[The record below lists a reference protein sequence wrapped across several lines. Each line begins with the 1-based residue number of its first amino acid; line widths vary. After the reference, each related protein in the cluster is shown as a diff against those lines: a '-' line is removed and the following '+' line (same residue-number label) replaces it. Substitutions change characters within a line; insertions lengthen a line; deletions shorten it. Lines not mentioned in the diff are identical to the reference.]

1 MRRVFDR
8 GLSGNSH
15 EMTIDDGS
23 SGFGASRVIRE
34 YAKLLQANAPVYVAL
49 GVLTSVAKG
58 GRPCTRSSDRFLA
71 RHGRPILFVLCCANL
86 RLSGL
91 NVLIELRLENYAVID
106 NLVVEFGHGL
116 NLLTGETGA
125 GKSILIDA
133 LALLLG
139 EKASSDVIRGGAD
152 RAVVAA
158 VFEEE
163 GPDGDALAKILEAN
177 GLDESDDG
185 SLILR
190 REIASGGK
198 GRVFVNNQ
206 PATVAVLRLLAPH
219 LAVIHA
225 QNESILSFDGAARLE
240 LLDSFAGSRFDT
252 VANAFAAWKRVRT
265 RIDELER
272 GEQDRLR
279 LVDLWIFQ
287 KREIDEG
294 RLQSGEDEKLETEK
308 RVLANAEKIYN
319 AAMNAFD
326 LLYEG
331 SGSTASSLRAAHKQI
346 EELARYEPKF
356 QEALEALQTARIS
369 VEDVGATVRDYAGGI
384 HASPEHLAQV
394 EDRLALL
401 ERLKRKYGP
410 TLDEV
415 IQFGADVARK
425 LSEVENKDEILRRLR
440 SELAQAGQDYLSAA
454 QALSKSR
461 TSAARRLER
470 LVEAEVNDLAMKSA
484 FRIEMTTSTEESGWT
499 SSGIDQVLYMI
510 STNPGEPL
518 RQLENIASGGELS
531 RVMLALKASVESG
544 TESSREREK
553 RSDSSARRKRE
564 KTSQKTLVFD
574 EIDTGIGGRA
584 AEAVGK
590 KLKTLARAHQ
600 VLCVTHL
607 PQIAT
612 FGDHHYV
619 IDKKESGGR
628 TKTSIRPVTG
638 EERTEEVAR
647 MLSGAKLT
655 ETSRKHAEQM
665 IKANG

>member
-1 MRRVFDR
+1 
-8 GLSGNSH
+8 
-15 EMTIDDGS
+15 
-23 SGFGASRVIRE
+23 
-34 YAKLLQANAPVYVAL
+34 
-49 GVLTSVAKG
+49 
-58 GRPCTRSSDRFLA
+58 
-71 RHGRPILFVLCCANL
+71 
-86 RLSGL
+86 
-91 NVLIELRLENYAVID
+91 VLIEMRLENYAVID
-106 NLVVEFGHGL
+106 NLVVEFGPGL

-125 GKSILIDA
+125 GKSILVDA

-139 EKASSDVIRGGAD
+139 DKASSDVIRDGTERAMVSALFVAEGA
-152 RAVVAA
+152 AEKPLAA
-158 VFEEE
+158 
-163 GPDGDALAKILEAN
+163 ILEAN

-185 SLILR
+185 ALILR
-190 REIASGGK
+190 REIAASGK

-206 PATVAVLRLLAPH
+206 PATVAVLRLLAPY
-219 LAVIHA
+219 LATIHA
-225 QNESILSFDGAARLE
+225 QNESILSFDGPARLE
-240 LLDSFAGSRFDT
+240 LLDAFEGSELEAVET
-252 VANAFAAWKRVRT
+252 KFAAWKEIRT
-265 RIDELER
+265 RIEDLER

-287 KREIDEG
+287 KREIEQG
-294 RLQSGEDEKLETEK
+294 RLQSGEDEQLETEK

-331 SGSTASSLRAAHKQI
+331 NGSTASSLRAAQKQV
-346 EELARYEPKF
+346 EELVRYEPKF
-356 QEALEALQTARIS
+356 QDALAALETARIS

-401 ERLKRKYGP
+401 DRLKRKYGP
-410 TLDEV
+410 TLEEV
-415 IQFGADVARK
+415 IQFGVDVSRK
-425 LSEVENKDEILRRLR
+425 FSEVENKDEILRGLR
-440 SELAQAGQDYLSAA
+440 NELAKAAGDYLRAA
-454 QALSKSR
+454 RQFSKKR
-461 TSAARRLER
+461 ADAARRLEK
-470 LVEAEVNDLAMKSA
+470 LVEAEINDLAMKST
-484 FRIEMTTSTEESGWT
+484 FRIEMTSSEEEGNWT
-499 SSGIDQVLYMI
+499 PSGIDQVVYMI

-518 RQLENIASGGELS
+518 RQLEHIASGGELS
-531 RVMLALKASVESG
+531 RVMLALKASVEA
-544 TESSREREK
+544 ESPRARAMGAKDPASRKGREK
-553 RSDSSARRKRE
+553 WG
-564 KTSQKTLVFD
+564 TQKTMVFD

-584 AEAVGK
+584 AEAVGR
-590 KLKTLARAHQ
+590 KLKSLARSSQ

-619 IDKKESGGR
+619 IEKKASAGR
-628 TKTSIRPVTG
+628 TRTSIRRVTG

>member
-1 MRRVFDR
+1 M
-8 GLSGNSH
+8 
-15 EMTIDDGS
+15 
-23 SGFGASRVIRE
+23 
-34 YAKLLQANAPVYVAL
+34 LL
-49 GVLTSVAKG
+49 
-58 GRPCTRSSDRFLA
+58 
-71 RHGRPILFVLCCANL
+71 I
-86 RLSGL
+86 
-91 NVLIELRLENYAVID
+91 LRLENYAVID
-106 NLVVEFGHGL
+106 NLAVEFGQGL

-125 GKSILIDA
+125 GKSILVDA

-139 EKASSDVIRGGAD
+139 DKASSDVIRAGAE
-152 RAVVAA
+152 RAVVSA
-158 VFEEE
+158 VFEAE
-163 GPDGDALAKILEAN
+163 GAAEKPLAKILEAN

-190 REIASGGK
+190 REIAAGGK

-219 LAVIHA
+219 LAIIHA
-225 QNESILSFDGAARLE
+225 QNESILAFDAPARLE
-240 LLDSFAGSRFDT
+240 LLDSFAGSQLEP
-252 VANAFAAWKRVRT
+252 VAASFSAWKEIRN
-265 RIDELER
+265 RIEELER

-279 LVDLWIFQ
+279 LVDLWVFQ
-287 KREIDEG
+287 KREIEQA
-294 RLQSGEDEKLETEK
+294 RLEPGEDDRLEAER

-356 QEALEALQTARIS
+356 QEALAALDSARIS

-401 ERLKRKYGP
+401 DRLKRKYGP
-410 TLDEV
+410 SLAEV

-425 LSEVENKDEILRRLR
+425 LAEVENKDEILRQLR
-440 SELAQAGQDYLSAA
+440 GELAGAAEEYLRVAR
-454 QALSKSR
+454 ALSKKR
-461 TSAARRLER
+461 AEAARALEK
-470 LVEAEVNDLAMKSA
+470 LVEAEINDLAMKAA
-484 FRIEMTTSTEESGWT
+484 FRIEMTRSENESDWMA
-499 SSGIDQVLYMI
+499 SGIDQVVYMI

-518 RQLENIASGGELS
+518 RRLEHVASGGELS
-531 RVMLALKASVESG
+531 RVMLALKASVGAGSVRTPPAGSELQSG
-544 TESSREREK
+544 SQRGSQAGRAALQGRVSSGKVSRA
-553 RSDSSARRKRE
+553 SAPVVQR
-564 KTSQKTLVFD
+564 TLVFD
-574 EIDTGIGGRA
+574 EIDSGIGGRA

-590 KLKTLARAHQ
+590 KLKSLARSNQ

-612 FGDHHYV
+612 FADHHYV
-619 IDKKESGGR
+619 IEKKESGGR
-628 TKTSIRPVTG
+628 SRTTIRAVAG

-655 ETSRKHAEQM
+655 DTSRKHAEQM
-665 IKANG
+665 IKANA

>member
-1 MRRVFDR
+1 MLRKTSSLR
-8 GLSGNSH
+8 G
-15 EMTIDDGS
+15 
-23 SGFGASRVIRE
+23 
-34 YAKLLQANAPVYVAL
+34 PVLV
-49 GVLTSVAKG
+49 
-58 GRPCTRSSDRFLA
+58 
-71 RHGRPILFVLCCANL
+71 
-86 RLSGL
+86 
-91 NVLIELRLENYAVID
+91 ELRLENYAVID
-106 NLVVEFGHGL
+106 NLAVEFGQGL

-139 EKASSDVIRGGAD
+139 DKASSDVIRAGAE
-152 RAVVAA
+152 RAVVSA
-158 VFEEE
+158 VFEVE
-163 GPDGDALAKILEAN
+163 GAAEKPLEKILQAN

-185 SLILR
+185 SVILR
-190 REIASGGK
+190 REIAAGGK

-206 PATVAVLRLLAPH
+206 PATVAVLRLLAPY
-219 LAVIHA
+219 LATIHA
-225 QNESILSFDGAARLE
+225 QNESILAFDGPARLG
-240 LLDSFAGSRFDT
+240 LLDTFAGSQLES
-252 VANAFAAWKRVRT
+252 VEAAFAAWKEIRA
-265 RIDELER
+265 RIDDLER

-279 LVDLWIFQ
+279 LVDLWVFQ
-287 KREIDEG
+287 RREIEDA
-294 RLQSGEDEKLETEK
+294 RLESGEDERLEAEK

-331 SGSTASSLRAAHKQI
+331 NGSTASSLRAAQKQV

-356 QEALEALQTARIS
+356 QEALAALEAARIS

-401 ERLKRKYGP
+401 DRLKRKYGP
-410 TLDEV
+410 SLDEV
-415 IQFGADVARK
+415 IQFGAEVARK
-425 LSEVENKDEILRRLR
+425 LSEVENKDEILKQLRR
-440 SELAQAGQDYLSAA
+440 ELGQAAAEYLQAA
-454 QALSKSR
+454 RALSKKR
-461 TSAARRLER
+461 QDAARRLEK
-470 LVEAEVNDLAMKSA
+470 LVEAEINDLAMKVL
-484 FRIEMTTSTEESGWT
+484 FRIALTSLEEDANWTASGL
-499 SSGIDQVLYMI
+499 DQVVYLI

-518 RQLENIASGGELS
+518 RQLEHIASGGELS
-531 RVMLALKASVESG
+531 RVMLALKASVEAGKPSVARALSPAKARSA
-544 TESSREREK
+544 SSPR
-553 RSDSSARRKRE
+553 
-564 KTSQKTLVFD
+564 TMVFD

-590 KLKTLARAHQ
+590 KLKALARTNQ

-619 IDKKESGGR
+619 IEKKESGGR
-628 TKTSIRPVTG
+628 TRTSIRAVTG

-665 IKANG
+665 IKANR